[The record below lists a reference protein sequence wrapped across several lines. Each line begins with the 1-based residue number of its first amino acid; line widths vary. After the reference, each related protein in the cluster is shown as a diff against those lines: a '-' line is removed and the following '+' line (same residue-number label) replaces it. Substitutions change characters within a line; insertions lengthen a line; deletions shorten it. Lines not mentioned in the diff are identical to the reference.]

1 MHFVISTKDQIKKK
15 KISFSFFFH
24 FPTFCVY
31 EGSHRW
37 MSMFIYRPNVNVKC
51 LSWLLVAS
59 FTGTG
64 SHCTQIS
71 SIPKDGKPRD
81 GHVTTNSTMQF

>member
-15 KISFSFFFH
+15 KYHSHSLFH

-31 EGSHRW
+31 EDSHRW

-51 LSWLLVAS
+51 ISWLLVALLLGQVL
-59 FTGTG
+59 TGNR
-64 SHCTQIS
+64 SHQS
-71 SIPKDGKPRD
+71 RKMESLG
-81 GHVTTNSTMQF
+81 MAM